1 MSLPFLVISHHP
13 GSHIAALVIFTIAS
27 VTDYSDG
34 WFARRFNVVSD
45 FGKIADPTADKILIL
60 AALMTFSHLG
70 FYSTAWVM
78 PIIVREVL
86 VTFCRVGWL
95 LEGKAAGAEKLGKV
109 KFVFQVVLIYLSFAY
124 LLALD
129 TNRWQDLPD
138 FCYMTLHIVL
148 AVTVA
153 LTLISGVSF
162 FSSNR
167 GHFLSRTFAKYTSA
181 LGVGSIPFAPGTWG
195 SLVGIGLACLGQ
207 LHWLFYASL
216 FLAVFAA
223 GYWAVS
229 RLGLPKEAD
238 PRYVVVDEALGMM
251 LALGGFRLN
260 LPIVLAGFF
269 LFRLFDVLKP
279 FPLRQLEKIH
289 GFWGILLDD
298 LGAGIYTWLV
308 LFLFFYML

>member
-1 MSLPFLVISHHP
+1 
-13 GSHIAALVIFTIAS
+13 
-27 VTDYSDG
+27 
-34 WFARRFNVVSD
+34 
-45 FGKIADPTADKILIL
+45 
-60 AALMTFSHLG
+60 
-70 FYSTAWVM
+70 M